1 MPSDREFSKWIVE
14 TVEGWTDQVLV
25 VLLDS
30 IFAAK
35 FELLEELEKLVF
47 GPLAKLPNVI
57 FIMTNRGKPYN
68 WASAELRVDVEAIF
82 LKNFGR
88 EYAKEQYRKLPENLK
103 VNKNEDEIVDL
114 SDGHTLSTVLYAQ
127 GADRTQV
134 IDELLEVIG
143 NKEEYESLRWYLEAM
158 CVLKKFRENEML
170 FMIQA
175 YSKTQDEAAQWK
187 INDIR
192 TQVRDRL
199 IKTGLFYWK
208 RVVIRLR
215 IICVESYEGS

>member
-1 MPSDREFSKWIVE
+1 MKYSFREKKKLKRIISSLIKFVAEKLKADRAAEPTHRELSKWIVD
-14 TVEGWTDQVLV
+14 TVESWTDQVLV

-170 FMIQA
+170 
-175 YSKTQDEAAQWK
+175 SHD
-187 INDIR
+187 
-192 TQVRDRL
+192 
-199 IKTGLFYWK
+199 TGIFQNP
-208 RVVIRLR
+208 
-215 IICVESYEGS
+215 G